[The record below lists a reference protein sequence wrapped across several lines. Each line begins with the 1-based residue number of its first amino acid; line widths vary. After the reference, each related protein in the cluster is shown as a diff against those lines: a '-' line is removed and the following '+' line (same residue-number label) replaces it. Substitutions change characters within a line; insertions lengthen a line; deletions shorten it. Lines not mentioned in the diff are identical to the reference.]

1 MASAAALLLGTVEIA
16 LPQGPMRLPDLFL
29 APLAGGAVLTV
40 WLDGCLAL
48 WPRPAWEALATRILS
63 LPMSVADARA
73 FARLVFSSAVE
84 LHPPT
89 RRLVVP
95 PGHRRLADL
104 DERAVLIG
112 AGDHAEIWDPDRW
125 DEMSRRRLDELTL
138 PALV

>member
-16 LPQGPMRLPDLFL
+16 LPHGAIRLPDLFL
-29 APLAGGAVLTV
+29 APLAGGGVLTI

-63 LPMSVADARA
+63 LPMSVADARS

-84 LHPPT
+84 IRPPA
-89 RRLVVP
+89 RRLAIP
-95 PGHRRLADL
+95 PGHRRVADL

-112 AGDHAEIWDPDRW
+112 AGDHAEIWDPGRW
-125 DEMSRRRLDELTL
+125 AEVSRRRLDELAL